1 MEREPGLSEVRR
13 AELLAR
19 LTALDAL
26 IVEQVGRTHVAT
38 QLGWDLRPFEERL
51 TLLKESRE
59 LYFSALKHLLK
70 DFPDDDFSDGRR
82 DTDV

>member
-1 MEREPGLSEVRR
+1 MDRESGLSEVRR

-26 IVEQVGRTHVAT
+26 IAEQAERTDMAT
-38 QLGWDLRPFEERL
+38 QLRWDVRPFEERL

-70 DFPDDDFSDGRR
+70 DFPGDAFGEPADLNS
-82 DTDV
+82 